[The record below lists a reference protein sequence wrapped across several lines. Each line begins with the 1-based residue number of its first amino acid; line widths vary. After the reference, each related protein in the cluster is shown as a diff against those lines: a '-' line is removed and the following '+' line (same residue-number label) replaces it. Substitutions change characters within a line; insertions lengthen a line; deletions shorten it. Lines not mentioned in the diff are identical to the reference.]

1 MKKFNLALTFLLVLG
16 MTLITVHL
24 ISAQA
29 QQRDAGQNP
38 QRQRQGQGQAF
49 DPKQMME
56 RRMQQIMERLK
67 LSDEDTKVIKP
78 MIEALTTMRMEQGLV
93 TRDLT
98 DKLQKAIDTKKE
110 DQIKTALTA
119 LKDKRKDQKEKYDA
133 AEKELIGENG
143 ILTVEQEA
151 ILTVMGVVNSDGG
164 GMGFRGGPGGP
175 GGNPQ
180 GQGNQQPPPPNTG
193 AGQ

>member
-1 MKKFNLALTFLLVLG
+1 MKKLNLTLTFLLVLG

-29 QQRDAGQNP
+29 QQRDGGQNP

-67 LSDEDTKVIKP
+67 LSDEETKVIKP
-78 MIEALTTMRMEQGLV
+78 QIEALTNMRMEQGLV

-98 DKLQKAIDTKKE
+98 DKLQKAIDTKDK
-110 DQIKTALTA
+110 DQIKTALDA
-119 LKDKRKDQKEKYDA
+119 VKAKRKDQKEKYDA

-175 GGNPQ
+175 GGNPP
-180 GQGNQQPPPPNTG
+180 GQGNQQPRPDTQG